1 MSITPILEAMNH
13 LDKLHKS
20 LLGLSFKK
28 TELIKT
34 GDMEGLDQLLK
45 DEQKHVAAISQL
57 ETQRQQKVMEY
68 LKAKGFADAE
78 PTVASVIETATTE
91 EQAKL
96 EHARDELLRTISDLK
111 WQNDLNQKMT
121 YQSLQFVNLSLDML
135 RPTPAS
141 INYSKDD
148 IKRAKS
154 SGNSSFDSQA

>member
-20 LLGLSFKK
+20 LLGLAYKK

-68 LKAKGFADAE
+68 LQAKGFANAE
-78 PTVASVIETATTE
+78 PIVASVIETATAE
-91 EQAKL
+91 EQAEL
-96 EHARDELLRTISDLK
+96 EQVRDELLRTIHDLK

-121 YQSLQFVNLSLDML
+121 YQSL
-135 RPTPAS
+135 
-141 INYSKDD
+141 
-148 IKRAKS
+148 
-154 SGNSSFDSQA
+154 